1 MSAAQQPVAPHGPMQ
16 FVRRVCTIG
25 EWREATQYIADD
37 GVLIVNTAT
46 GVLMAVGADDWAA
59 MQRDGPSALL
69 PVVRANFF
77 GDGV

>member
-1 MSAAQQPVAPHGPMQ
+1 MSADPATLHGPMQ

-25 EWREATQYIADD
+25 EWREATQYIDDD

-46 GVLMAVGADDWAA
+46 GVLMAVGANDWTA

-77 GDGV
+77 GDGA